1 MPTARRYEDKKGTR
15 LPSVTQILGAAWAK
29 PALVAWAHREGARGR
44 PLNKAR
50 DEAAE
55 AGTAAHEL
63 ILAHIGGPEPDMS
76 KYSAEAVAK
85 ARISN
90 HHVQDWLEAHTF
102 EPMVVERPLV
112 SDKMGYGGTPDW
124 FGLLDGVPT
133 VLDIKTGRLYPD
145 QFVQMAGYRLLLQE
159 LGHKV
164 ERMLLVRAPRTLGK
178 SDRSSTSGRTGK
190 DIEIYERGWNAAFEI
205 YRIKLIIGM

>member
-1 MPTARRYEDKKGTR
+1 MPTSRYEDKKGNR
-15 LPSVTQILGAAWAK
+15 LPSVTQILGQAWAK
-29 PALVAWAHREGARGR
+29 PALVAWAHSEGLKGR
-44 PLNKAR
+44 PLNKTR

-76 KYSAEAVAK
+76 RYSSEAVAK

-90 HHVQDWLEAHTF
+90 HHVQDWLAAHTF
-102 EPMVVERPLV
+102 EPLVVEVPLV

-124 FGLLDGVPT
+124 YGLLDGVPT

-145 QFVQMAGYRLLLQE
+145 QFVQMAGYRLLLQG
-159 LGHKV
+159 LGHEV
-164 ERMLLVRAPRTLGK
+164 ESMLLVQAPRTLGK
-178 SDRSSTSGRTGK
+178 SDRCTTSSRTGK
-190 DIEIYERGWNAAFEI
+190 EMIEPYERAWRAALEIYT
-205 YRIKLIIGM
+205 IKNIIGF

>member
-1 MPTARRYEDKKGTR
+1 MPTARYEDKKGTR
-15 LPSVTQILGAAWAK
+15 LPSVTQILGQAWAK

-63 ILAHIGGPEPDMS
+63 ILAHIGGPDPDMS
-76 KYSAEAVAK
+76 KYSDEAVAK

-102 EPMVVERPLV
+102 EPLVVEQPLV

-124 FGLLDGVPT
+124 YGLLDGVPT

-145 QFVQMAGYRLLLQE
+145 QFVQMAGYRLLLQG
-159 LGHKV
+159 LGHEV

-178 SDRSSTSGRTGK
+178 SDRSTTSSRTGK
-190 DIEIYERGWNAAFEI
+190 EMIEPYERAWKAAFEI
-205 YRIKLIIGM
+205 YKIKNIIGF